1 MAKAMAA
8 PVTPSSE
15 TLVDVY
21 ADINVVP
28 VLGKSPNREAEV
40 EPTGETN
47 NILMLEAVIQAQA
60 IAMEADKGVFA
71 FGEDVGKPGGVF
83 GTSKGLQ
90 EKFGATRVL
99 DTPIAK
105 QAIIGAGVGA
115 ALVGM
120 RPLAEIMSIG
130 RAWGRGRV
138 CLSWEAMVA

>member
-1 MAKAMAA
+1 MGVQACAL
-8 PVTPSSE
+8 PIS
-15 TLVDVY
+15 
-21 ADINVVP
+21 
-28 VLGKSPNREAEV
+28 
-40 EPTGETN
+40 TGETKN
-47 NILMLEAVIQAQA
+47 MLMLEAVIQAQA

-99 DTPIAK
+99 DTPIAE

-115 ALVGM
+115 ASVGM